1 MYLKNLL
8 EELDVIDHQVDPK
21 TAFNSII
28 TDSRRAINGGL
39 FFAINGYQL
48 DGNTF
53 IEQAIERGSVAVI
66 SEEPLGKHFP
76 SDFVQVENVRVALAK
91 ISKLFYNSPDEHLN
105 IIGITGTN
113 GKTTVSLITQYLLG
127 GSQNV
132 GLLGTIRYDIGNR
145 TLPSHRTTP
154 DSVDCYNLFAEMEK
168 AKCKEVVMEVSS
180 HGIHQHR
187 VDFVNMDTAA
197 FLNLSRDHLR
207 YHKTMEEYF
216 AVKKLLFSSSLG
228 FQLKNAIVNIDCNYG
243 KKVLEDLS
251 PNISKLTFGI
261 EETADFMA
269 KNIQLNPHGT
279 EFTLVYPE
287 GELGVSTNLL
297 GRHNVK
303 NILASM
309 AIAYAYDRP
318 MESAIKRLQSFPGVP
333 GRMERIVAGQDFN
346 IIVDYAHTNDAIDHA
361 CEMINE
367 ITRGRKII
375 VFGCGGERDR
385 GKRELMMQAAIKG
398 ADHVIAT
405 EDNPR
410 NEPQDTIFSDM
421 KKGIQDEASERKVR
435 FIADRR
441 NALAQAFELAQSGDC
456 VLIAGKGHETYQEEK
471 GTMIPFDDRKVA
483 RELIENL
490 YFKKRFSTDED

>member
-8 EELDVIDHQVDPK
+8 KELDVIEHQIDPK
-21 TAFNSII
+21 TAFKSII
-28 TDSRRAINGGL
+28 TDSRRAISGGL

-76 SDFVQVENVRVALAK
+76 SNYIQVENVRIALAK
-91 ISKLFYNSPDEHLN
+91 VAKLFYNSPDEDLN
-105 IIGITGTN
+105 IIGVTGTN
-113 GKTTVSLITQYLLG
+113 GKTTVTLITQYLLG

-154 DSVDCYNLFAEMEK
+154 DSVDCYNLFSEMGK

-187 VDFVNMDTAA
+187 IDFVNMDTAV
-197 FLNLSRDHLR
+197 FLNLSRDHLG
-207 YHKTMEEYF
+207 YHKTMDEYF
-216 AVKKLLFSSSLG
+216 KVKKLLFSNSLG
-228 FQLKNAIVNIDCNYG
+228 FQLKNAVVNIDCPYG
-243 KKVLEDLS
+243 KKVLDDLNS
-251 PNISKLTFGI
+251 NIKRLTFGI
-261 EETADFMA
+261 QKTADFMA
-269 KNIQLNPHGT
+269 KDIQLKAHGT

-287 GELGVSTNLL
+287 GELRVSTNLL

-303 NILASM
+303 NILASLT
-309 AIAYAYDRP
+309 ITYAYGRP
-318 MESAIKRLQSFPGVP
+318 MEAALKRLESFPGVP

-346 IIVDYAHTNDAIDHA
+346 IIVDYAHTSDAIEHA

-367 ITRGRKII
+367 ITKGQKII

-398 ADHVIAT
+398 ADCVIAT
-405 EDNPR
+405 SDNPR
-410 NEPQDTIFSDM
+410 NEAQDAIFLDM
-421 KKGIQDEASERKVR
+421 KKGIQNKASEKKVL
-435 FIADRR
+435 FVTDRR
-441 NALAQAFELAQSGDC
+441 NALAEAFELAQSGDC
-456 VLIAGKGHETYQEEK
+456 ILIAGKGHETYQEEK
-471 GTMIPFDDRKVA
+471 GTMVPFDDRKVA

-490 YFKKRFSTDED
+490 YFNRKFSGDEA